1 MSKADN
7 SKEEKKEEAYET
19 SADVEPIPTF
29 DSMGLKDTLLR
40 GIYAYG
46 FEKHLLSSSVLLPPF

>member
-1 MSKADN
+1 MVRALLFLASVHEGKAD
-7 SKEEKKEEAYET
+7 SILEDDAQLTFET
-19 SADVEPIPTF
+19 SHDIQLYPTF

-46 FEKHLLSSSVLLPPF
+46 TAS